1 MLNNVLPSTLLLYL
15 LTTTPLV
22 NAQERIPL
30 DSLVSLTSGNL
41 NPNSNTT
48 FTLPTATSLTI
59 SLSICS
65 FSARFF
71 VANNTDDGTREIT
84 VQEGMSTFS
93 GQFQDG
99 GTLIVD
105 STSGGG
111 SGMIQVGASEK
122 GPLQEHLSSFP
133 LLGDTT
139 SNQAIL
145 FSPPFESHNV
155 EEPKYPNY
163 TLPISINTRQ
173 PSSPPNFT
181 LIVSS
186 GSQRDQVGCIL
197 QNFTSAATAS
207 MGTVA
212 NMTTW
217 LREASEGWREQWLI
231 EGLSPQTNYTAFLV
245 RDGRKISGPAHFL
258 TKSSAFSCP
267 LAMSLSFCPGVSYAV
282 PLAAPAAPSTIYDES
297 NIPQSISNG
306 INEYMTNFTASLTTF
321 ACGRDFYSPLQMC
334 SDCQREYRRWLC
346 AIAFPRCG
354 EASPTSDAAPA
365 SASSSGSR
373 ARRLFPRLLSSDS
386 DESESRQPVSALA
399 SQPSNAPSRSP
410 LFPSFNT
417 SYDLLL
423 PCIETC
429 QSVDRACPV
438 SLGFKCPPTSRF
450 MSTAKQSYGVGIV
463 DGVDDNQE
471 RLGTA
476 GASSDIWGNVWCNGG

>member
-1 MLNNVLPSTLLLYL
+1 MFNDVLPSTLLFYL
-15 LTTTPLV
+15 LSTIPLV
-22 NAQERIPL
+22 TAQERIPL
-30 DSLVSLTSGNL
+30 DSLVSLTSANL

-71 VANNTDDGTREIT
+71 VANNTDNGTREIAI
-84 VQEGMSTFS
+84 QEGMSTFS

-111 SGMIQVGASEK
+111 NGMIQVGASEN

-145 FSPPFESHNV
+145 FSPPFEPQSV

-163 TLPISINTRQ
+163 TLPISINVGQ

-186 GSQRDQVGCIL
+186 ASQRDQVGCVL

-212 NMTTW
+212 NKTTW

-245 RDGRKISGPAHFL
+245 QDGRKISGPAHFL
-258 TKSSAFSCP
+258 T
-267 LAMSLSFCPGVSYAV
+267 
-282 PLAAPAAPSTIYDES
+282 
-297 NIPQSISNG
+297 
-306 INEYMTNFTASLTTF
+306 
-321 ACGRDFYSPLQMC
+321 
-334 SDCQREYRRWLC
+334 
-346 AIAFPRCG
+346 
-354 EASPTSDAAPA
+354 
-365 SASSSGSR
+365 
-373 ARRLFPRLLSSDS
+373 
-386 DESESRQPVSALA
+386 
-399 SQPSNAPSRSP
+399 
-410 LFPSFNT
+410 
-417 SYDLLL
+417 
-423 PCIETC
+423 
-429 QSVDRACPV
+429 
-438 SLGFKCPPTSRF
+438 
-450 MSTAKQSYGVGIV
+450 
-463 DGVDDNQE
+463 
-471 RLGTA
+471 
-476 GASSDIWGNVWCNGG
+476 